1 MAITHTVDS
10 NMANSLPESPT
21 WVDKIFQLETDT
33 PVLGGTNGPDNW
45 QAQQLANR
53 TAYLKLVVDILN
65 MLVSSS
71 GIGAYDS
78 PEKAQ
83 AAIDAG
89 TEKRK
94 FFQVWS
100 DKEGVWTEKYENIN
114 GIATP
119 TGQSLKDNEFVT
131 EFVADFVEKMIENTS
146 LNSSK
151 SLAEFKDRD
160 GNVYARFDRSGELWL
175 TRLPVSLQSFVEV
188 LSRDS
193 SGLMASL
200 FMTENSKNLFEL
212 KDKDG
217 NTYLEIDRKAR
228 LYLPGLD
235 KPVQDYLLGGISNE
249 SNPLGAMQVDPAYSV
264 HAEFLRNTGQPM
276 VNIPTTLVKPVN
288 KTTSAWISNI
298 QADVLTGQ
306 EHIVINTPYRPDDGV
321 VHPNLVHVPDGFLG
335 YAYLLA
341 ITPYTAMNDQ
351 EENPCLYGSNDL
363 LTFTL
368 LPNVEQPIDDT
379 PANTEGR
386 PGYLSDPFWGYNHF
400 TGELMCCYRKTYVID
415 GNGADNDL
423 FLLLYRSTRD
433 GKTWGPPTILMNEKV
448 GTEDLMLS
456 PSIVYNA
463 NDAKWYLFYWL
474 RDDVMVFR
482 TNKTL
487 DPSTWSEPVNC
498 GFDPKVTGYRGWHLE
513 VKFIGNRLVCLIN
526 DYRQTANIY
535 LGISDPDD
543 WSKWEFSRKPL
554 LNKPG
559 NNRGAYKSSF
569 VPVFD
574 SAGRISLIVAWTTGD
589 LTRNL
594 FINQTNFFDAGK

>member
-1 MAITHTVDS
+1 
-10 NMANSLPESPT
+10 MANSLPESPT

-200 FMTENSKNLFEL
+200 FMTEN
-212 KDKDG
+212 
-217 NTYLEIDRKAR
+217 
-228 LYLPGLD
+228 
-235 KPVQDYLLGGISNE
+235 
-249 SNPLGAMQVDPAYSV
+249 
-264 HAEFLRNTGQPM
+264 
-276 VNIPTTLVKPVN
+276 
-288 KTTSAWISNI
+288 
-298 QADVLTGQ
+298 
-306 EHIVINTPYRPDDGV
+306 
-321 VHPNLVHVPDGFLG
+321 
-335 YAYLLA
+335 
-341 ITPYTAMNDQ
+341 
-351 EENPCLYGSNDL
+351 
-363 LTFTL
+363 
-368 LPNVEQPIDDT
+368 
-379 PANTEGR
+379 
-386 PGYLSDPFWGYNHF
+386 
-400 TGELMCCYRKTYVID
+400 
-415 GNGADNDL
+415 
-423 FLLLYRSTRD
+423 
-433 GKTWGPPTILMNEKV
+433 
-448 GTEDLMLS
+448 
-456 PSIVYNA
+456 
-463 NDAKWYLFYWL
+463 
-474 RDDVMVFR
+474 
-482 TNKTL
+482 
-487 DPSTWSEPVNC
+487 
-498 GFDPKVTGYRGWHLE
+498 
-513 VKFIGNRLVCLIN
+513 
-526 DYRQTANIY
+526 
-535 LGISDPDD
+535 
-543 WSKWEFSRKPL
+543 
-554 LNKPG
+554 
-559 NNRGAYKSSF
+559 
-569 VPVFD
+569 
-574 SAGRISLIVAWTTGD
+574 
-589 LTRNL
+589 
-594 FINQTNFFDAGK
+594 